1 MFKQCLLATQ
11 PVRLLSRGVM
21 RKTSVLLLLG
31 SMGVACSTKDPPML
45 PLSLKVTCT
54 DHAAVCPQNEESG
67 ITMPMV
73 LTLSSTRGSRQ
84 LQYTPR
90 PVSFTDKQAVIDVE
104 PIQLLVIDEHVDK
117 VEVTAADEGRCDIGS
132 GTTTMAPND
141 GQATIELKTG
151 PSRQCKLRLAANML
165 QQTIQTGA
173 PQPVGVQPPAGME
186 PSWQVP
192 DWQPMMASSEAIQSL
207 PKGTQIRLHTDWRGD
222 DRQYF
227 AGWSFKQLKPDGMP
241 GDSAISLCRGSTTEC
256 IFTLNNS
263 YQIFSEQVTKLC
275 DPTMQLCEEHP
286 GIPLRALALSS
297 PSINVQD
304 LLVSSENTSS
314 STLIYVVNKGLTYI
328 PQVVRKDDSAALY
341 GLWAKPEAQDVL
353 AVGSNAMIAT
363 RTLAG
368 EWKKDADAQKAFGG
382 TTLYAIYM
390 NKDLSEGWAAGSG
403 GVILHFENKSWKLQS
418 TGTGVNPGTFY
429 GIGQDQHKVS
439 WAGGSGGMWKLDPG
453 ATAWKKQNDF
463 KEVSALWI
471 DQQGTS
477 GYAIDSNGSAFS
489 IWQLTDTGWS
499 RRSLHLPSDAG
510 EVEIHSIMGVTP
522 GRLFIAGQSRADANQ
537 PWRGF
542 LGKVN
547 IMNGEARCDRNYVT
561 NQLPLYSVFANATD
575 LWASGDQGTLLHAT
589 GQNWQLQA
597 NSATDDLRF
606 ETVPVQIVSPQ

>member
-1 MFKQCLLATQ
+1 MFKQCSLVTQ
-11 PVRLLSRGVM
+11 PVRLQSRGVM
-21 RKTSVLLLLG
+21 RKTAVLLLLCG
-31 SMGVACSTKDPPML
+31 MVVACHKLPPEPGM
-45 PLSLKVTCT
+45 LSLSLRVTCT
-54 DHAAVCPQNEESG
+54 DHAAVCPQNGESG
-67 ITMPMV
+67 INIPMT
-73 LTLSSTRGSRQ
+73 LTLSSSLGSRQ
-84 LQYTPR
+84 LQYTPG
-90 PVSFTDKQAVIDVE
+90 PVSFADRQVVIDVQ
-104 PIQLLVIDEHVDK
+104 PIPLLVNDEHVDK
-117 VEVTAADEGRCDIGS
+117 VEVAAADEGRCDIGS
-132 GTTTMAPND
+132 GTTTMAPRD
-141 GQATIELKTG
+141 SQAALDLKTG
-151 PSRQCKLRLAANML
+151 PSRQCKLKLSANML
-165 QQTIQTGA
+165 QQTFQTSA

-186 PSWQVP
+186 PTWQVP
-192 DWQPMMASSEAIQSL
+192 VWQPMMDSSQAIQSL

-227 AGWSFKQLKPDGMP
+227 AGWSFKQMKPDGTP

-263 YQIFSEQVTKLC
+263 YQISSEQVTKLC

-286 GIPLRALALSS
+286 GIPLRALVSSS
-297 PSINVQD
+297 PSLD
-304 LLVSSENTSS
+304 LWVSSENTSS

-363 RTLAG
+363 RSLTG
-368 EWKKDADAQKAFGG
+368 EWTKDTNAQNAFGG

-463 KEVSALWI
+463 KEISALWI

-547 IMNGEARCDRNYVT
+547 IMNGEARCDRNYVA

-589 GQNWQLQA
+589 GQSWQLQA
-597 NSATDDLRF
+597 NSSTDDLRF
-606 ETVPVQIVSPQ
+606 ETVPVQIVPPQ